1 VTSEENIEFILSLQ
15 DSIIDLDS
23 RLIELVNRFVEIE
36 KIHSDLM
43 TKITI
48 KLTRMQ
54 QMNILLCEE
63 INRVGK

>member
-1 VTSEENIEFILSLQ
+1 MTSEENIEFILSLQ